1 MKIEIT
7 NENKHLQQYSIHL
20 RNTFQKFINKTNE
33 TKWKAEEIKTYSQ
46 DLFKQPQNKIIIN
59 NIVESE

>member
-1 MKIEIT
+1 MKVEIMKIEIT

-33 TKWKAEEIKTYSQ
+33 TKCKAEEIKTYS
-46 DLFKQPQNKIIIN
+46 
-59 NIVESE
+59 